1 MFYQKTIRSAITCSG
16 IGLHS
21 GKKAHLTLKPAA
33 VDSGIIFRRVDLPLC
48 PTVAAK
54 LRNVT
59 HVNYAT
65 SLCESEVAVKTVE
78 HLLAALAGL
87 GVDNLMV
94 ELDGDEVPIMDGSA
108 APFVYLLHEA
118 GLKVQSKPRTFIK
131 IKKTIEVSDGEKY
144 VKISPYDDL
153 KIDYKVD
160 FSHPLL
166 KEQSY
171 CFEWSEEGFAKKIAR
186 ARTFGFLREIE
197 LLRKNGLAKG
207 GSLDNAIVI
216 GDYSILNGSLRFEEE
231 LVCHKIM
238 DSIGDF
244 YLLGMPIVGHVE
256 AYKAG
261 HLLHSE
267 LGRKIEKEQHKWV
280 PLSGIDYLKQ
290 KRTAVFSQPVVNL
303 QQQQQ
308 RVAFMGR

>member
-1 MFYQKTIRSAITCSG
+1 MFYQKTVRSSISCSG

-21 GKKAHLTLKPAA
+21 GKKAHLTLKPAF
-33 VDSGIIFRRVDLPLC
+33 VDSGIVFRRVDLPAR
-48 PTVAAK
+48 PTVAAR
-54 LRNVT
+54 LRNIT

-65 SLCESEVAVKTVE
+65 SLCENEVSVQTVE

-87 GVDNLMV
+87 GVDNLIV

-108 APFVYLLHEA
+108 APFIYLLHEA
-118 GLKVQSKPRTFIK
+118 GLKVQSKPRSFIK
-131 IKKTIEVSDGEKY
+131 INKPIKVSDGEKY
-144 VKISPYDDL
+144 VKISPCDDL
-153 KIDYKVD
+153 KIAYKVD
-160 FSHPLL
+160 FNHPLIQ
-166 KEQSY
+166 EQKY
-171 CFEWSEEGFAKKIAR
+171 CFEWSEESFVKKIAR

-207 GSLDNAIVI
+207 GSLDNAVVI
-216 GDYSILNGSLRFEEE
+216 GDYSILNGKLRFEEE

-238 DSIGDF
+238 DLIGDF
-244 YLLGMPIVGHVE
+244 YLLGKPIIGHVE

-267 LGRKIEKEQHKWV
+267 LGRKIEKEVNKWNL
-280 PLSGIDYLKQ
+280 LSGIDYLKQ
-290 KRTAVFSQPVVNL
+290 KRTAAFSRPAVST

-308 RVAFMGR
+308 RAIFMGR